1 VTQLPNIDVLV
12 LSAKPVRDALS
23 PTIEFEIQ
31 VANRSNEAI
40 LDCVLSCEAYMKFP
54 EKSLYWGTTSISIG
68 SFNPTSP
75 ANRKLRLSCGYD
87 ANLTVAR
94 YLETVG
100 EGEIPIEL
108 HFWGTCFWANQ
119 AGAVPRKTTNTSI
132 PTSTWRSLVLAFYRN
147 ARWLMITPE
156 TLKTLEQ
163 LKDEWQLHT
172 YDEVI
177 QELIKSKSE
186 ESKK

>member
-1 VTQLPNIDVLV
+1 MIHLPNIDILV
-12 LSAKPVRDALS
+12 LSTKPVRDALA

-31 VANRSNEAI
+31 VANRSAEAI
-40 LDCVLSCEAYMKFP
+40 QDCLVNCEAYMKFP
-54 EKSLYWGTTSISIG
+54 EKPIYWGTTSISVG

-75 ANRKLRLSCGYD
+75 ANRKLRLPCGYD
-87 ANLTVAR
+87 ANLTVSR
-94 YLETVG
+94 YLEMVG

-108 HFWGTCFWANQ
+108 HFWGTCFWGTQTA
-119 AGAVPRKTTNTSI
+119 PIPLKTQSTSI

-147 ARWLMITPE
+147 ARWVMITPE
-156 TLKTLEQ
+156 TLKTLEE
-163 LKDEWQLHT
+163 LRDEWQLHT

-177 QELIKSKSE
+177 QELIKSRKE